1 MTNFTILL
9 YIILAISVIL
19 NVFLVWYSIKAAQ
32 MVLSLTNN
40 LEDLRS
46 IIDNFAE
53 HVDKVHDMEMFYG
66 DETLKHLL
74 DHAKELSG
82 VIRDYL
88 R

>member
-1 MTNFTILL
+1 
-9 YIILAISVIL
+9 
-19 NVFLVWYSIKAAQ
+19 

-40 LEDLRS
+40 LEDLRAVM
-46 IIDNFAE
+46 DNFAD
-53 HVDKVHDMEMFYG
+53 HVDQVHEMEMFYG

-74 DHAKELSG
+74 RHSKELSE